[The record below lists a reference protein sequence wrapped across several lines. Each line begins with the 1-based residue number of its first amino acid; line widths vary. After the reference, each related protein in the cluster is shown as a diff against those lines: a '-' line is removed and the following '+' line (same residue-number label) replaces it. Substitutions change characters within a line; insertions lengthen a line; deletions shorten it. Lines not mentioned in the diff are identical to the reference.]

1 MSERS
6 HADSSTAGAR
16 TIARRP
22 RLHAERIFFPAAALY
37 GAIAVSLSVHGM
49 LTGDAMAAGFASV
62 GGHAHEL
69 LFGYALAVVAG
80 FLVTQATR
88 RELGSLFGLWLLA
101 RAGFITSPGSA
112 VALAANSAFVALLAA
127 LVVPQFIKGAKKL
140 RNQAIAPILIA
151 LCLAALTFQIA
162 LGTSRPWLQFLA
174 LESTVLVFA
183 LLMLFMGGRIIA
195 PAAAGAIERSGGH
208 LEARVQPRLEGS
220 LLIVLALAL
229 AALPLPQ
236 GRPLAGGLAL
246 AGAGIA
252 LVRLLRWRL
261 WDCRGRPDL
270 WCLGIGYAWAIV
282 GLLLLGLTWS
292 LALLPAGTAT
302 HAVTVGALGT
312 LTTGVMARVRLTRRK
327 QDPARARLLPAM
339 ALLMG
344 LAAVLRL
351 TGSDSVQTLAQAAAS
366 WTAAQILLLILL
378 ARVPSR

>member
-1 MSERS
+1 MSERN
-6 HADSSTAGAR
+6 HAGSGAR
-16 TIARRP
+16 TTARRS
-22 RLHAERIFFPAAALY
+22 RVHAERIFFPAAALY
-37 GAIAVSLSVHGM
+37 GAIGVSLSVHGM
-49 LTGDAMAAGFASV
+49 LTGDAIAPGFASIA
-62 GGHAHEL
+62 GHAHEL

-88 RELGSLFGLWLLA
+88 RELGGLFGLWLLA
-101 RAGFITSPGSA
+101 RAGFIASPGSA
-112 VALAANSAFVALLAA
+112 VALAANGAFAALLAA
-127 LVVPQFIKGAKKL
+127 RVVPQFIKGAKKL

-151 LCLAALTFQIA
+151 LSLAALTFQVA
-162 LGTSRPWLQFLA
+162 LGTGRPWLQFLA
-174 LESTVLVFA
+174 LEGTVLVFA

-220 LLIVLALAL
+220 LLVVLPLAL
-229 AALPLPQ
+229 AALLLPQ

-246 AGAGIA
+246 AGAVIA
-252 LVRLLRWRL
+252 LIRLLRWRL

-270 WCLGIGYAWAIV
+270 WCLGIGYGWVIV

-327 QDPARARLLPAM
+327 QDPARSRLLPAM
-339 ALLMG
+339 ALLMS

-351 TGSDSVQTLAQAAAS
+351 TGSDSVQALTLAAAS
-366 WTAAQILLLILL
+366 WTAAQILLLVLL
-378 ARVPSR
+378 VRVPPR

>member
-6 HADSSTAGAR
+6 HVGSDAACAR
-16 TIARRP
+16 RTARRP

-37 GAIAVSLSVHGM
+37 GAIALPLSVHGM
-49 LTGDAMAAGFASV
+49 LTGDAVAPGFARV
-62 GGHAHEL
+62 AGHAHEL

-88 RELGSLFGLWLLA
+88 CELGGLFGLWLLA
-101 RAGFITSPGSA
+101 RVGFIVSPGSA
-112 VALAANSAFVALLAA
+112 VALAANGAFAALLAA
-127 LVVPQFIKGAKKL
+127 LVVPQFIRGAKKL
-140 RNQAIAPILIA
+140 RNKAIAPILIA
-151 LCLAALTFQIA
+151 LCLAALAFQIA
-162 LGTSRPWLQFLA
+162 LGASRPWLQFLA
-174 LESTVLVFA
+174 LESAVLVFA

-229 AALPLPQ
+229 AALLLPQ
-236 GRPLAGGLAL
+236 GRSLAGTLAL
-246 AGAGIA
+246 VGAGIA

-270 WCLGIGYAWAIV
+270 WCLGIGYGWAIV

-292 LALLPAGTAT
+292 VALLPSGTAT

-312 LTTGVMARVRLTRRK
+312 LTTGVMARIRLTRRK
-327 QDPARARLLPAM
+327 RDPARARLLPAM

-351 TGSDSVQTLAQAAAS
+351 TGSASVQALALAAAS
-366 WTAAQILLLILL
+366 WTGAQILLLILL
-378 ARVPSR
+378 VRVPPR